1 MLEVILETKKKEVS
15 ELTTMPEQVK
25 VEHYSLFEA
34 LNKSKRSVGLIAEV
48 KKASPSKG
56 VIREQFDPVEIA
68 KGYEAGGADAI
79 SVLTDRDYFQG
90 HPEYLSAVKQVVKL
104 PVMRKDFI
112 IDEKQIEETVRI
124 GADAMLL
131 IVGVVP
137 IEELKRLYDKA
148 YELGLECLVEVHA
161 KEELEELLSTFT
173 PKIIGV
179 NNRNLKT
186 FETSLTQT
194 EEMAVLIPEGSLF
207 ISESGIYNRADID
220 RVKRAGAAGV
230 LVGESLM
237 RAKTPEQGI
246 ETLFGGEARGT
257 SS

>member
-1 MLEVILETKKKEVS
+1 MLETILQTKKVEVA
-15 ELTTMPEQVK
+15 TMKLPDQQNVNSF
-25 VEHYSLFEA
+25 SLYDS
-34 LNKSKRSVGLIAEV
+34 LKQPKRETALIAEV

-56 VIREQFDPVEIA
+56 VIKESFDPVEIA
-68 KGYEAGGADAI
+68 KGYEAGYADAI
-79 SVLTDRDYFQG
+79 SVLTDEQYFQG
-90 HPEYLSAVKQVVKL
+90 HRDYLSAIKQAVNV

-112 IDEKQIEETVRI
+112 IDELQIEETIRI

-137 IEELKRLYDKA
+137 IKKLKSLYETA
-148 YELGLECLVEVHA
+148 YESGLECLVEVHA
-161 KEELEELLSTFT
+161 KEELEELLATFT

-186 FETSLTQT
+186 FETTLTQT
-194 EEMAVLIPEGSLF
+194 EEMAPLIPEGSLF
-207 ISESGIYNRADID
+207 ISESGIFTRADID
-220 RVKRAGAAGV
+220 RVARAGASGV

-237 RAKTPEQGI
+237 RAPSPEEGI
-246 ETLFGGEARGT
+246 QTLFGGGSSVT